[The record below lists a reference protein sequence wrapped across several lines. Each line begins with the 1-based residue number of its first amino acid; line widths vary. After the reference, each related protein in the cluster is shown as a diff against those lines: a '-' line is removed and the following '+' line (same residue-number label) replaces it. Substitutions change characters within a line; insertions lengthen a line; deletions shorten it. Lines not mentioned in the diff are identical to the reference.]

1 MRHKEVQGAWD
12 DVPRRTIQV
21 MVGNVPVGG
30 GAPIS
35 VQTMTKVDTRD
46 VPSVL
51 REIERVR
58 EAGADMVRVAVR
70 DREAARAVEEIK
82 RKADIPIIAD
92 VHYDYRL
99 AVESLE
105 RGADKVRVN
114 PGNIGGTS
122 RLQEVARVAK
132 RLGRAL
138 RVGVNSGSL
147 ERDVLEE
154 YGGPSV
160 QAMVKSLGRHVR
172 ALEDI
177 GFHDIVLSLK
187 SSDVRTTIEAYRKAS
202 LEYPYPLHVGV
213 TEAGPLRVGLVK
225 SAIGIGVLLLEGI
238 GDTIR
243 VSLTGD
249 PVEEVKA
256 GRLILQALN
265 LSGPAIDII
274 SCPTCGRC
282 QVDLVGIVRDFE
294 AEAERL
300 EASLREDPSGRGG
313 RGPGTVRVA
322 LMGCEVNGPGEASGA
337 DVGLAFGR
345 NKAALFKKGQLVKT
359 VNYDEALKTLIEE
372 IEGILA

>member
-1 MRHKEVQGAWD
+1 MQ
-12 DVPRRTIQV
+12 RRTLRV
-21 MVGNVPVGG
+21 MVGDVPVGG
-30 GAPIS
+30 NSPIS
-35 VQTMTKVDTRD
+35 IQTMTKVDTHD
-46 VPSVL
+46 VAAVL
-51 REIERVR
+51 RQIERVK

-70 DREAARAVEEIK
+70 DHEAARAVEDIK
-82 RKADIPIIAD
+82 RKAGIPIIAD

-99 AVESLE
+99 AIESLE

-122 RLQEVARVAK
+122 RLQEVARVAM

-147 ERDVLEE
+147 ERDVLAE
-154 YGGPSV
+154 YGGPSAE
-160 QAMVKSLGRHVR
+160 AMVKSLDRHVR
-172 ALEDI
+172 ALEDV
-177 GFHDIVLSLK
+177 GFRDVVLSLK

-202 LEYPYPLHVGV
+202 TEYRYPLHVGV
-213 TEAGPLRVGLVK
+213 TEAGPFGAGLVK

-249 PVEEVKA
+249 PVEEVRA
-256 GRLILQALN
+256 GRLILRALGLN
-265 LSGPAIDII
+265 GPAVDII

-300 EASLREDPSGRGG
+300 EASLRAKRLGARGS
-313 RGPGTVRVA
+313 VRVA
-322 LMGCEVNGPGEASGA
+322 LMGCEVNGPGEASA
-337 DVGLAFGR
+337 AEVGLAFGR
-345 NKAALFKKGQLVKT
+345 NRAALFKKGRLVET
-359 VNYDEALKTLIEE
+359 VEYDGALGRLLEE
-372 IEGILA
+372 VKGLLAGNPDGSRGRDSV